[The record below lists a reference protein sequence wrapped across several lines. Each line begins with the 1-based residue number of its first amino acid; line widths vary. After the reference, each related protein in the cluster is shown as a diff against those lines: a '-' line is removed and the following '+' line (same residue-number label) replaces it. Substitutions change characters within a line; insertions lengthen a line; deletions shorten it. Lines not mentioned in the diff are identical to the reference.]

1 MQCGRPRSEG
11 PKVRKRSWACRSA
24 FCNMGKLTISHLC
37 VRVSCRVP
45 QKWPDRRR
53 LGGLVAV
60 KLDQTGEK
68 PMRVGSLR
76 MGNLFQ
82 HPKSWSPA
90 NMGIWNS
97 RPGGL
102 GVGVWEIRI
111 ARHVLLI
118 TQTRYGGYRCSS
130 PRSPHTSRV
139 RKTSPY
145 DLSVLNAAN
154 ALFSNPSAVT
164 DRHESTVVT
173 SD

>member
-102 GVGVWEIRI
+102 GVWESGSLGNQDCETCLTNHPNPVWWTPVQLPE
-111 ARHVLLI
+111 V
-118 TQTRYGGYRCSS
+118 
-130 PRSPHTSRV
+130 
-139 RKTSPY
+139 
-145 DLSVLNAAN
+145 
-154 ALFSNPSAVT
+154 PSYQ
-164 DRHESTVVT
+164 
-173 SD
+173 

>member
-1 MQCGRPRSEG
+1 
-11 PKVRKRSWACRSA
+11 
-24 FCNMGKLTISHLC
+24 MGKLTISHLC

-53 LGGLVAV
+53 LGGLVAA

-90 NMGIWNS
+90 SMGIWNS

-102 GVGVWEIRI
+102 GLRVWEIRI

-130 PRSPHTSRV
+130 PRSPHTRRV
-139 RKTSPY
+139 RKTSPHST
-145 DLSVLNAAN
+145 LQISL
-154 ALFSNPSAVT
+154 LTSLAVT
-164 DRHESTVVT
+164 GRHESTVVT
-173 SD
+173 SDERLQGANNYCQCGKQKRNLQIA